1 MERLD
6 EMGLTFSSVL
16 KELQKMK
23 YVHTSDGKKLLS
35 PITKRQRDILNAFG
49 LSSDDLSEWLTSIP
63 V

>member
-49 LSSDDLSEWLTSIP
+49 LSSDDSLE
-63 V
+63 